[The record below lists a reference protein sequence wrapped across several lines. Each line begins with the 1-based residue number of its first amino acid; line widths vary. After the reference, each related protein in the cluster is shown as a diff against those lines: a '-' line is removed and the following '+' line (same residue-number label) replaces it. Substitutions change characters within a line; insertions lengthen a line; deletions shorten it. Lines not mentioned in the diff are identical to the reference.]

1 MTIEE
6 LIENLKNE
14 SYNSG
19 PDYQKL
25 IDINQEIELANDK
38 LNKLYER
45 YEYLNHIN
53 DLIIEYR
60 KEKYNG

>member
-1 MTIEE
+1 MKNYHEPGGILVMTIEE

-25 IDINQEIELANDK
+25 IDINQEIFCK
-38 LNKLYER
+38 
-45 YEYLNHIN
+45 
-53 DLIIEYR
+53 
-60 KEKYNG
+60 